1 MDIRQLDAALGSAR
15 RAFFDSSTCIANF
28 STTEIAHP
36 LARHLFDR
44 VADDADPLIG
54 YISIVSAAE
63 ILVRPIQAADHRLDL
78 VHNFL
83 RGFPNLH
90 LLNADFEVAL
100 QAANV
105 RAAARMAMADA
116 LLIGTAILAGC
127 EVIVTN
133 DERWARRLTPLFPQ
147 FRWIY
152 LGR

>member
-1 MDIRQLDAALGSAR
+1 MDIRQLDAVLGSAH

-28 STTEIAHP
+28 STTEDAHP

-44 VADDADPLIG
+44 VADDTDPLIG
-54 YISIVSAAE
+54 YISIISAAE
-63 ILVRPIQAADHRLDL
+63 MLVRPIQAADHRLSL
-78 VHNFL
+78 VHDFL
-83 RGFPNLH
+83 LGFPNLH
-90 LLNADFEVAL
+90 MLDADFEIAL
-100 QAANV
+100 QAANI

-133 DERWARRLTPLFPQ
+133 DARWSRRLSPLFPQ
-147 FRWIY
+147 FTWIY